1 MASPIV
7 FRINEKAL
15 FQDTAKAHALIV
27 GNIFLKDLN
36 YKEVK
41 VERLSFINYAEQT
54 FYPNFPFNQPIV
66 IHNTGSDN
74 QFGFG
79 NFAAKFFEVI
89 ATIDDNKP
97 TNFRIFYELLA
108 PKTTLVEA
116 LADPE
121 VRNQID
127 NKTKES
133 SEQQDVSSA
142 NESVDAK
149 EPTDTIFILG
159 ENRPLIKKGRST
171 YVMYDGKQIS
181 LTEAKKLEKT
191 KK

>member
-7 FRINEKAL
+7 FRINEKTL
-15 FQDTAKAHALIV
+15 FHDTAKAHALII
-27 GNIFLKDLN
+27 GNVFLKDLN

-41 VERLSFINYAEQT
+41 IERLSFINYANQT
-54 FYPNFPFNQPIV
+54 FYPNFPFNQPLM

-89 ATIDDNKP
+89 ATIDDQKP
-97 TNFRIFYELLA
+97 KNFRIFYELLA

-121 VRNQID
+121 VQSKID
-127 NKTKES
+127 NKVQEVT
-133 SEQQDVSSA
+133 DVTDT
-142 NESVDAK
+142 EEPLAK
-149 EPTDTIFILG
+149 EPHETIFILG
-159 ENRPLIKKGRST
+159 ENRPVIKKGRAT
-171 YVMYDGKQIS
+171 YVVYEGKQIS

>member
-7 FRINEKAL
+7 FRINEKTL
-15 FQDTAKAHALIV
+15 FHDTAKAHALIV

-41 VERLSFINYAEQT
+41 IERLSFINYANQT
-54 FYPNFPFNQPIV
+54 FYPNFPFNQPLV

-89 ATIDDNKP
+89 ATIDDQKP
-97 TNFRIFYELLA
+97 KNFRIFYELLS

-121 VRNQID
+121 VQSKID
-127 NKTKES
+127 NKIDNKAPE
-133 SEQQDVSSA
+133 DPP
-142 NESVDAK
+142 AK
-149 EPTDTIFILG
+149 DPQETIFILG
-159 ENRPLIKKGRST
+159 ENRLVIKKGRAT
-171 YVMYDGKQIS
+171 YVMYEGKQIS